1 MLTGPT
7 SAQTLLKS
15 FEPEKTPQQ
24 KVDEELREQ
33 FSKRTSSKVLEPNSK
48 PSSVDPWGNARGT
61 DVAKVSNPKQ
71 SKPSRPFQ

>member
-33 FSKRTSSKVLEPNSK
+33 FSKRTPSKMSQPSGK

-61 DVAKVSNPKQ
+61 DVAKVCPPNPP
-71 SKPSRPFQ
+71 SPSRPFQ